1 MPDTH
6 LTGTRRRPSILVTG
20 ASGNLGREVAARLLG
35 RGAQVRTLERRRSSP
50 RPGAEPVV
58 GDLTDP
64 AVLREALIGIDAV
77 FLIWPL
83 LDSAPARPLVAELR
97 TARVV
102 YVSSAAVDDLADR
115 QSDPIVQVH
124 ADMEALLRDGGVR
137 PVVLRSDTLASN
149 TRGWTAQLRAG
160 DVVSGPDMAPTPVVD
175 ERDVADAAVSVLL
188 APHGEPDQ
196 GPYVLT
202 GPEALSRADM
212 VARLG
217 AALGR
222 PLRFEPV
229 PADLARARM
238 LADGR
243 PEPLVE
249 ALIAAAVSRPPSSRV
264 SGDVERLTGR
274 SPGTF
279 AGWAADH
286 AAEFNRPDET

>member
-6 LTGTRRRPSILVTG
+6 LTGTRHRPSILVTG
-20 ASGNLGREVAARLLG
+20 ASGNLGSEVAARLLA
-35 RGAQVRTLERRRSSP
+35 RGAHVRTLDRRRSSP
-50 RPGAEPVV
+50 RPGVESVV

-64 AVLREALIGIDAV
+64 AVLREALTGIDAV

-97 TARVV
+97 AARVV
-102 YVSSAAVDDLADR
+102 YVSSAAIDDLADR

-149 TRGWTAQLRAG
+149 TRGWTSQLLAG

-175 ERDVADAAVSVLL
+175 ERDVADAAVAVLL
-188 APHGEPDQ
+188 APRDEPDR

-202 GPEALSRADM
+202 GPEVLSRADL

-229 PADLARARM
+229 PAELARARM

-249 ALIAAAVSRPPSSRV
+249 ALITAAVARPPSSRV
-264 SGDVERLTGR
+264 TGDVERLTGR
-274 SPGTF
+274 PAGTF
-279 AGWAADH
+279 AGWAAAH
-286 AAEFNRPDET
+286 AAEFNGPDET

>member
-6 LTGTRRRPSILVTG
+6 PGGTRRRPSVLVTG
-20 ASGNLGREVAARLLG
+20 ASGNLGREVAARLVA
-35 RGAQVRTLERRRSSP
+35 RGAHVRALERRRSRP
-50 RPGAEPVV
+50 RPGTEPVV

-64 AVLREALIGIDAV
+64 AVLREALNGMDAV
-77 FLIWPL
+77 FLVWPL

-97 TARVV
+97 AVRVV
-102 YVSSAAVDDLADR
+102 YVSSAAIDDGAER

-149 TRGWTAQLRAG
+149 TRGWAAQLRAG

-175 ERDVADAAVSVLL
+175 ERDVAEAAATVLL
-188 APHGEPDQ
+188 APHAEPDQ

-202 GPEALSRADM
+202 GPEVLSRADL

-217 AALGR
+217 AALHR
-222 PLRFEPV
+222 PLRFEAV

-243 PEPLVE
+243 PEPLVD
-249 ALIAAAVSRPPSSRV
+249 ALIAAAVARPPSSRV

-274 SPGTF
+274 PPGTF
-279 AGWAADH
+279 ARWAADR